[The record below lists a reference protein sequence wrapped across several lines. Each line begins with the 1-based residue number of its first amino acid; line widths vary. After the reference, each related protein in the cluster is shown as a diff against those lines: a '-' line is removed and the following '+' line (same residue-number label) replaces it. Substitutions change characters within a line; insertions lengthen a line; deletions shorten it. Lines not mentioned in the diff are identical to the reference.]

1 MEQRD
6 QQSAGESYP
15 IGRGYGH
22 DYMRGGEVFGG
33 YGYSERPE
41 YERRRGEADGGFD
54 VLQREENFHCAAEGD
69 GGDAGCEVVS
79 G

>member
-1 MEQRD
+1 MH
-6 QQSAGESYP
+6 QQDKREGSDYP

-41 YERRRGEADGGFD
+41 YQQRRGEQGADPPESSNND
-54 VLQREENFHCAAEGD
+54 L
-69 GGDAGCEVVS
+69 S
-79 G
+79 P

>member
-1 MEQRD
+1 MHEQEKREGT
-6 QQSAGESYP
+6 QYP

-41 YERRRGEADGGFD
+41 YERRRGE
-54 VLQREENFHCAAEGD
+54 QQENEQGKDQSSSH
-69 GGDAGCEVVS
+69 
-79 G
+79 

>member
-1 MEQRD
+1 MHEQEKREGSD
-6 QQSAGESYP
+6 YP

-41 YERRRGEADGGFD
+41 YERRRGDEKTQDPRSSHDQLAS
-54 VLQREENFHCAAEGD
+54 R
-69 GGDAGCEVVS
+69 
-79 G
+79 